1 MQLANTVTNKMPPL
15 KTATRNIRTKSLL
28 HREEENDPATV
39 KSVRDGLPR
48 LGEPS
53 HTRGGGSQSPP
64 PAQEK
69 LDDAK

>member
-1 MQLANTVTNKMPPL
+1 MQLANTVTNTMPPL
-15 KTATRNIRTKSLL
+15 KRQPETLGQNLL
-28 HREEENDPATV
+28 HREEENDLATV

-64 PAQEK
+64 PAHEK